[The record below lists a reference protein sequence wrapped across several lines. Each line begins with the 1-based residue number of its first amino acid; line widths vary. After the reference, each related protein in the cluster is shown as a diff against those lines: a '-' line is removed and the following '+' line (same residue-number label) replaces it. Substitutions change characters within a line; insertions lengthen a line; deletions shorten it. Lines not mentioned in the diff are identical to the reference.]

1 VTPSRAL
8 ALLTLGVLVAGP
20 FPAYAQQV
28 EGAKWTGSAR
38 AASLVFTDTTSLRA
52 LGGVIEYRP
61 LGWLRFDVAPTLVRA
76 TTGATITSG
85 FGDLPLALE
94 ASTSLASPL
103 KPELA
108 ASLIATLPTG
118 RSACGLGSG
127 TANLGM
133 ELGVGI
139 TPSQHVHLSADA
151 SRSFA
156 GAITLSSLDEPR
168 STWLDVDGDVDIA
181 PRWTLSLSAGGD
193 VGGADSAGVAADREV
208 GTGLSYTLTGSLGV
222 TVDVT
227 HRVAGL
233 EPRWGLA
240 VSLGTVSTGLSAL
253 NSMSPVAQQR
263 QLFVGGGGSSGGIG
277 IGRGRGRVLGS
288 GGGGTTPPTGT
299 TPSC

>member
-1 VTPSRAL
+1 MTPSPAL
-8 ALLTLGVLVAGP
+8 AVLTLGVLLAGP
-20 FPAYAQQV
+20 FPACAQQA
-28 EGAKWTGSAR
+28 ERPKWTGSAR
-38 AASLVFTDTTSLRA
+38 AATVVFSDTTSLGA

-76 TTGATITSG
+76 TSGATTTSG
-85 FGDLPLALE
+85 LGDLPLALE
-94 ASTSLASPL
+94 ASTKLASPL

-127 TANLGM
+127 TASVGM

-139 TPSQHVHLSADA
+139 TPSQRVHLSADA
-151 SRSFA
+151 SRSFT
-156 GAITLSSLDEPR
+156 GAITLSSLDQPQ

-193 VGGADSAGVAADREV
+193 VGGTDSAGVAADREV
-208 GTGLSYTLTGSLGV
+208 GTGLSYALTGSLGL

-233 EPRWGLA
+233 EPRWGVA

-253 NSMSPVAQQR
+253 NSLSPVALQR

-277 IGRGRGRVLGS
+277 HGRGRGS
-288 GGGGTTPPTGT
+288 GGGGGGTPPPTGT
-299 TPSC
+299 SPC